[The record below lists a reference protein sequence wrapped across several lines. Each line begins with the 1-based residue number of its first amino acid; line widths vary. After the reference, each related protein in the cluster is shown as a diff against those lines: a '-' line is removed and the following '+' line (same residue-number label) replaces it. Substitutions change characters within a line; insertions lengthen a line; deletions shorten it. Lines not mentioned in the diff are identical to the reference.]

1 VPIDNPGTGVPG
13 PEGPRGPMGPTGP
26 GGTGSVGPTGP
37 QGPVGPASTVPGPAG
52 SIGPQ
57 GPKGDPGAAGA
68 TGPAGPQGPQGL
80 QGATGQT
87 GATGATGA
95 QGLQG
100 LQGLP
105 GATGAQG
112 PQGVPGWT
120 RVKLGADV
128 SNSTVTLADVT
139 GLSFPVAAST
149 DYDFEFL
156 VPFTSPVLTTGLAL
170 ALNGPGTPVLLAV
183 EISVPTTAGNR
194 VYKSTNVYNAEALGT
209 DVDVVNVPRFAS
221 IRGVLRNGTTAGTV
235 VARFRSEVA
244 ASAVVV
250 KAGALVRWQAF

>member
-1 VPIDNPGTGVPG
+1 
-13 PEGPRGPMGPTGP
+13 
-26 GGTGSVGPTGP
+26 
-37 QGPVGPASTVPGPAG
+37 
-52 SIGPQ
+52 
-57 GPKGDPGAAGA
+57 
-68 TGPAGPQGPQGL
+68 
-80 QGATGQT
+80 
-87 GATGATGA
+87 
-95 QGLQG
+95 
-100 LQGLP
+100 
-105 GATGAQG
+105 
-112 PQGVPGWT
+112 
-120 RVKLGADV
+120 VKLAVDV

-170 ALNGPGTPVLLAV
+170 ALAGPASPLLLAV

-209 DVDVVNVPRFAS
+209 DVDVINVPRFAS
-221 IRGVLRNGTTAGTV
+221 IRGVLRNGATAGTV